1 MAEDKP
7 DAPKDENAKPAEGK
21 PEDAKA
27 APAREGEPAKP
38 PASKPAPPPPVDQEP
53 DEQTRVEPSVLR
65 KSLAMKSEPS
75 SSEKNDTGAEKH
87 ADAED
92 KAVGADAAEK
102 TEREADTGETA
113 VAKVAREPEEE
124 DAEPTKAD
132 RKRPKTDPPHTPEKP
147 AAWALP
153 VVRFDAWLTKV
164 ETRLV
169 FGVLMAEI
177 GALVVWVML
186 KGFAMPAGDGRGRFI
201 RAAFLG
207 GLFAGVG
214 ALAVYLQ
221 RRREKKDRTEA
232 REAGESPAAPANNLQ
247 HLPAA
252 LGVVGILVGV
262 FFRGL
267 GAEYTQNWLNWLQN
281 ASILFLIGG
290 LRGLVTR
297 LTLWVALLGASLAT
311 GKGKHINIDIVLRQL
326 APKLRVPVTLVGI
339 AATVVMC
346 VTGAW
351 GFVDQLAIGEYR
363 APRTAPCPEDKSKT
377 CEVAPGEKIAKI
389 REEAGR
395 DLFLLGRQLALDVR
409 TLPVVVRGNAYDKWM
424 SPREWNTF
432 IDEGGWEKHYDIENV
447 KRLKV
452 ADDRSEPM
460 LPAVNVPGGEENS
473 MALLVRD
480 LSLVIPFGL
489 LIIAIR
495 FVMRAL
501 LILSGHVTVDPDAAH
516 ADDDDEPDPGTPDGR
531 GAAAVKEPS

>member
-7 DAPKDENAKPAEGK
+7 DAPKDETAKPAEGK
-21 PEDAKA
+21 PDGAKA
-27 APAREGEPAKP
+27 APASEPPKAS
-38 PASKPAPPPPVDQEP
+38 SKPAPPPPVDPEP

-75 SSEKNDTGAEKH
+75 PSEKSDPSSEKDGAAK
-87 ADAED
+87 ADETA
-92 KAVGADAAEK
+92 AAEK

-113 VAKVAREPEEE
+113 VAKVPRTVEEE
-124 DAEPTKAD
+124 DSEPTRAD
-132 RKRPKTDPPHTPEKP
+132 RKRPKTDAAKPAAGVHEGDKP

-186 KGFAMPAGDGRGRFI
+186 KGFAMPATDGRGRFI

-221 RRREKKDRTEA
+221 KRREKKDRTEA

-326 APKLRVPVTLVGI
+326 SPKLRVPVTLLGI

-377 CEVAPGEKIAKI
+377 CEVAPGEKVAKI

-395 DLFLLGRQLALDVR
+395 DLFLFGRQLALDVR
-409 TLPVVVRGNAYDKWM
+409 TLPVVVRGNPYDKWM
-424 SPREWNTF
+424 SPKEWNTF

-452 ADDRSEPM
+452 ADDRAEPM

-489 LIIAIR
+489 LVIAIR

-516 ADDDDEPDPGTPDGR
+516 ADDDDEPDPDAPDGA
-531 GAAAVKEPS
+531 GAAKEPS

>member
-27 APAREGEPAKP
+27 APASEPPKAAK
-38 PASKPAPPPPVDQEP
+38 AAPPPPVDQEP

-75 SSEKNDTGAEKH
+75 SSEKNDAETH
-87 ADAED
+87 ADADD
-92 KAVGADAAEK
+92 KAVEAEAAEK

-113 VAKVAREPEEE
+113 VPKVAREPEEE

-214 ALAVYLQ
+214 ALAMYLQ
-221 RRREKKDRTEA
+221 ARREKKDRTEA
-232 REAGESPAAPANNLQ
+232 REAGESPSAPANNLK

-252 LGVVGILVGV
+252 LGVVGVLVGV

-351 GFVDQLAIGEYR
+351 GFVDQLAIGEYH

-377 CEVAPGEKIAKI
+377 CEVPPGEKIAKI

-409 TLPVVVRGNAYDKWM
+409 TLPVVVRGQPYDKWM
-424 SPREWNTF
+424 SAREWNTF
-432 IDEGGWEKHYDIENV
+432 VDEGGWEKHYDIENV
-447 KRLKV
+447 KRLRV
-452 ADDRSEPM
+452 ADDRAEPM

-516 ADDDDEPDPGTPDGR
+516 ADDDDEPDPGPHPGPGAPNGA
-531 GAAAVKEPS
+531 GAAKEPS